1 MATTGKG
8 TLLAREPDE
17 NQAKVSGAVG
27 GSMPADGRD
36 MKAAA
41 AASGTAR
48 AGAARGAQ
56 EEARPG
62 QTRAQRATLL
72 EQAKEAAAKLAELM
86 IELSESE
93 SPTHP
98 DEAGLGDQ
106 LKIATA
112 TLQETGP
119 KRQLAPVPEDAERT
133 VAVGVLRAERPVAE
147 SRWQCKVITCAES
160 YDPLIGCLRFL
171 LMTPEERMDL
181 VAKAGLCRGCLT
193 PGHGSAVR
201 GCPFRRELRGLCAKP
216 KCKQTHHQ
224 LLHWEGNPAS
234 HLCHQSKRNAL
245 H

>member
-1 MATTGKG
+1 MAATGKG

-27 GSMPADGRD
+27 GSMPTDGRD
-36 MKAAA
+36 MKVATAT
-41 AASGTAR
+41 SGTAR

-62 QTRAQRATLL
+62 QTRAQKATLL

-106 LKIATA
+106 LKTATA

-147 SRWQCKVITCAES
+147 
-160 YDPLIGCLRFL
+160 
-171 LMTPEERMDL
+171 
-181 VAKAGLCRGCLT
+181 
-193 PGHGSAVR
+193 
-201 GCPFRRELRGLCAKP
+201 
-216 KCKQTHHQ
+216 
-224 LLHWEGNPAS
+224 
-234 HLCHQSKRNAL
+234 
-245 H
+245 

>member
-17 NQAKVSGAVG
+17 NQAKVGGALG
-27 GSMPADGRD
+27 GSMPAGRRG

-56 EEARPG
+56 GEARPG
-62 QTRAQRATLL
+62 QARAQKATLL

-93 SPTHP
+93 SPTHQ

-147 SRWQCKVITCAES
+147 S
-160 YDPLIGCLRFL
+160 
-171 LMTPEERMDL
+171 
-181 VAKAGLCRGCLT
+181 
-193 PGHGSAVR
+193 
-201 GCPFRRELRGLCAKP
+201 
-216 KCKQTHHQ
+216 
-224 LLHWEGNPAS
+224 
-234 HLCHQSKRNAL
+234 
-245 H
+245 